1 MKYSQGIQE
10 FSSWFPDFI
19 NKKHDKLILTKIT
32 NERDEIKKLVE
43 KVTKTTEVQTDTT
56 LSEMENVE
64 VMFG

>member
-19 NKKHDKLILTKIT
+19 KNNNKKHDKLIQM
-32 NERDEIKKLVE
+32 NEIKKLVE

>member
-19 NKKHDKLILTKIT
+19 NKKHDKLILT